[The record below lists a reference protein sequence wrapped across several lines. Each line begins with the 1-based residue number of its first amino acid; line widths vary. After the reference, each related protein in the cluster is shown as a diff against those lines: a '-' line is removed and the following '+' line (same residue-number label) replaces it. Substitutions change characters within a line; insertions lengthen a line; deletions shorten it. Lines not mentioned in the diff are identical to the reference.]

1 MIKIPPYLKQGDTI
15 AIICPS
21 GFMPFERMQFCIET
35 LQHWGFKVV
44 LGKTAGHQFN
54 YFSGTDEER
63 LDDLQSM
70 LDDDSVQAIFCGRGG
85 YGLSRI
91 IDKIN
96 FQKFIQF
103 PKWIIGYSDITL
115 LHAHIFSNF
124 HIATLHAPMAGT
136 FNDLENNKMYIQ
148 SIFDSLTG
156 KHQSYNTNPYTLNRY
171 GICEGELIGGN
182 LAILSH
188 IVGSPSDLNTENKIL
203 FIEDIGE
210 YKYNI
215 DRMLMQLKRA
225 GKLEQL
231 SGFIVGKFTDI
242 KDTTIPFGQ
251 DINELI
257 ADKIKEYN
265 YPVCFDFPVGHVPEN
280 FALKSGARYTLT
292 VTGSKVNLSETDS
305 GLITQN

>member
-21 GFMPFERMQFCIET
+21 GFMPFERMQCCIET

-70 LDDDSVQAIFCGRGG
+70 LDDNSVQAIFCGRGG

-91 IDKIN
+91 IDKIK
-96 FQKFIQF
+96 FQKFIQH

-124 HIATLHAPMAGT
+124 HIATLHAPMAGA
-136 FNDLENNKMYIQ
+136 FNDLENSKMYIQ

-156 KHQSYNTNPYTLNRY
+156 KHQSYNTNPYPLNRY

-188 IVGSPSDLNTENKIL
+188 IVGSPSDLNTEKKIL

-242 KDTTIPFGQ
+242 KDTTIPFGK
-251 DINELI
+251 DIDELI

-280 FALKSGARYTLT
+280 FALKSGALYKLT
-292 VTGSKVNLSETDS
+292 VTGSKVNLSETTS
-305 GLITQN
+305 